1 VAEQQRHETAGGQQR
16 ARGPQLRVA
25 RDPLGVVSLGLRLP
39 AFEVDTDGAPV
50 ANEVVEQE
58 PGRPVVLVAVVEVP
72 AEDALPAV
80 LMGVA
85 ADLAGL

>member
-1 VAEQQRHETAGGQQR
+1 
-16 ARGPQLRVA
+16 
-25 RDPLGVVSLGLRLP
+25 LRLP